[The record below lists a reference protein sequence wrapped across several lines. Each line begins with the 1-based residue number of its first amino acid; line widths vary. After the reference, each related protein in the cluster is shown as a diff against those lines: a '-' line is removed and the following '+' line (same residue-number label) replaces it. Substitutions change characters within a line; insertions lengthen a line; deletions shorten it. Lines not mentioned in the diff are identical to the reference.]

1 MIEIQPISKSESYLM
16 RKLTNENV
24 SEKHSRSTMSRSSPS
39 TPTTML
45 SQTLISSTGRLSV
58 SPKGEVEEEQRSM
71 AEKDKHR
78 HRDRDC
84 NRRLAVAKV
93 APIVTTAAA
102 AATKGIGDRNYQP
115 Q

>member
-16 RKLTNENV
+16 RNLTSENV

-45 SQTLISSTGRLSV
+45 SQTQTSSTGRLSV
-58 SPKGEVEEEQRSM
+58 SLTGEAEEEQRSLG
-71 AEKDKHR
+71 EKDRHR
-78 HRDRDC
+78 HRDW
-84 NRRLAVAKV
+84 NRRLVVAKV
-93 APIVTTAAA
+93 APIMTTA
-102 AATKGIGDRNYQP
+102 AATKGRGDRNYQP

>member
-58 SPKGEVEEEQRSM
+58 LPKEEAEEEQRSLG
-71 AEKDKHR
+71 EKDKHR
-78 HRDRDC
+78 HRNRDS
-84 NRRLAVAKV
+84 NRRLAEAEVTS
-93 APIVTTAAA
+93 IVTTAAA
-102 AATKGIGDRNYQP
+102 VTTKGIGDRNYQP